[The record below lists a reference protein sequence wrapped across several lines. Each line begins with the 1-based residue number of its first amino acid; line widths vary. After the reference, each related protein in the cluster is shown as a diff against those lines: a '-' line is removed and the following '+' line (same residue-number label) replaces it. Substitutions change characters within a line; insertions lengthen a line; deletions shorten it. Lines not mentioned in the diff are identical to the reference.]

1 MQASDVSADARVL
14 HPVAALASVV
24 ECYRIGSFVGPR
36 GGQLVTVSP
45 PTWQTEL
52 VVSCEPC
59 MEDHAP
65 DGSRPLK
72 PAAFFFGPMQS
83 ERGATLHTLPT
94 GTRVASVLFRAGA
107 GPALFGVS
115 AAEAL
120 DQVLDARALL
130 APGTRE
136 ELDRIAEARTEDALR
151 AALDATLLRLSLSAP
166 LRARRGL
173 GELSWWSGAVRVGLD
188 VHALARQSSLTTR
201 QIERRFQ
208 DALGMSPTRVRRIQ
222 RFRAAARAIVAAPQ
236 IALARQ
242 AAIHGY
248 ADQAHMTREFKEL
261 SGVSP
266 GRYAEKRERAFYLEA
281 PIVSVH
287 GPLAET
293 AEPGAAPLS
302 G

>member
-1 MQASDVSADARVL
+1 VQASDVSADARVL

-52 VVSCEPC
+52 VVGCEPC

-83 ERGATLHTLPT
+83 ERGATLHTIPA

-107 GPALFGVS
+107 GPLLFDVS
-115 AAEAL
+115 AAETL

-130 APGTRE
+130 GPEHRG
-136 ELDRIAEARTEDALR
+136 ELDRIPDAGSDDALR
-151 AALDATLLRLSLSAP
+151 AALDALLLRLSLTAP
-166 LRARRGL
+166 LRARRAL
-173 GELSWWSGAVRVGLD
+173 EDLSWWSKVVHAGLD
-188 VHALARQSSLTTR
+188 VHSLARHSSLTAR
-201 QIERRFQ
+201 QIERRYK

-222 RFRAAARAIVAAPQ
+222 RFRDAARGIVGTPRLSLAQHAA
-236 IALARQ
+236 L
-242 AAIHGY
+242 HGY
-248 ADQAHMTREFKEL
+248 ADQSHMTREFRAL
-261 SGVSP
+261 AGVSP
-266 GRYAEKRERAFYLEA
+266 RRYAEKRRNAFYLDA
-281 PIVSVH
+281 PIVAVGD
-287 GPLAET
+287 GPQGEHAD
-293 AEPGAAPLS
+293 
-302 G
+302 